1 MLSRLQCVGARSTRR
16 YIASSTQ
23 LRSQRVGLLP
33 YPSRVQAPLA
43 TRNIWLFS
51 KRTDVAPPTTAPR
64 ETQTTA
70 PEPVTAP
77 EVASSSPISP
87 ATPTAEPIPV
97 PSDAV
102 AQTSPIPSS
111 DALDTLATLAP
122 LQYGDLAALGLA
134 GWSPS
139 GLATWM
145 LELVNV
151 SSGLPWFHTIIAG
164 TLLSRLLLL
173 PFSIKQL
180 RNSAALAPHQSRLV
194 ELKEEL
200 NRAYQTGDKLA
211 VQRVAL
217 KQRRVYEESGVSM
230 LPMLLMP
237 FVQLPVTLGMFFG
250 VKHLCALPLEQLRW
264 SGVSFLPDLTVADPY
279 YVLPIVSAVLMN
291 VQLSVGASE
300 MTASADRTTAVHMIN
315 MFRVVSVISIPI
327 MGHFPSGLNLYVLT
341 GIAAMLVQTFVLR
354 RDSVRRVLRIP
365 VFLRNVDVKPVT
377 FKESVDLL
385 KEWFREQNRIAQQRA
400 VKGSKW

>member
-33 YPSRVQAPLA
+33 YPPRVQTPLA
-43 TRNIWLFS
+43 TRNIC
-51 KRTDVAPPTTAPR
+51 APTAAPR
-64 ETQTTA
+64 ETQTTT
-70 PEPVTAP
+70 PEPVPAP
-77 EVASSSPISP
+77 EVASSSPVSP
-87 ATPTAEPIPV
+87 ATPTAELIPV

-102 AQTSPIPSS
+102 AQTSPIPQSS
-111 DALDTLATLAP
+111 DALDTLAALAP

-151 SSGLPWFHTIIAG
+151 SSGLPWFHTIVAG

-200 NRAYQTGDKLA
+200 NRAYQAGDKLA

-250 VKHLCALPLEQLRW
+250 VKHLCALPLEQLHW

-279 YVLPIVSAVLMN
+279 YVLPIVCAVLMN
-291 VQLSVGASE
+291 LQLSVGASE

-327 MGHFPSGLNLYVLT
+327 MGHFPSGLNLYVLS

-354 RDSVRRVLRIP
+354 RDSVRRMLRIP
-365 VFLRNVDVKPVT
+365 VLLRNVDVKPVT

-385 KEWFREQNRIAQQRA
+385 KQWFREQNRIAQERA